1 MNLMFLGPPGAGKGT
16 QAVRLAEQF
25 NIPHISTGDMLRQE
39 IKNGTE
45 LGIKAKSYISE
56 GKLVP
61 DDVIIGM
68 IKERIAKPDASK
80 GFILDGF
87 PRTREQAQVLEGLT
101 RLDAVINID
110 SRDEQIIKRICG
122 RRVCSECGAVYQE
135 SQLEDKNSC
144 PKCQGR
150 VYIREDDNEETIRKR
165 LSEYKKKTM
174 PLIDFYTERGI
185 LHNIPDN
192 GTIDDIT
199 QNILAVLHTI
209 YDSY

>member
-16 QAVRLAEQF
+16 QAVKLAEKF
-25 NIPHISTGDMLRQE
+25 DIPHISTGDMLRQE
-39 IKNGTE
+39 IKNGTD
-45 LGIKAKSYISE
+45 LGQKAKVYINE

-68 IKERIAKPDASK
+68 IKERIAKPDARE

-87 PRTREQAQVLEGLT
+87 PRTREQAESLEGLT
-101 RLDAVINID
+101 KLDAVINID
-110 SRDEQIIKRICG
+110 SRDDQIVKRICG
-122 RRVCSECGAVYQE
+122 RRVCSECGAIYQE
-135 SQLEDKNSC
+135 SKLEGKTNC
-144 PKCQGR
+144 LKCDGR
-150 VYIREDDNEETIRKR
+150 LYVRDDDNEETIRKR

-174 PLIDFYTERGI
+174 PLIDFYTKRGI

-199 QNILAVLHTI
+199 QNILAVLYTV
-209 YDSY
+209 YDSF

>member
-16 QAVRLAEQF
+16 QAVRLAEKF

-45 LGIKAKSYISE
+45 LGEKAKAYISE

-68 IKERIAKPDASK
+68 IEGRIAKPDARE

-87 PRTREQAQVLEGLT
+87 PRTREQAQALEGFT
-101 RLDAVINID
+101 KLDAVVNID
-110 SRDEQIIKRICG
+110 SRDDQIVKRICG
-122 RRVCSECGAVYQE
+122 RRVCDECGAIYQE
-135 SQLEDKNSC
+135 SKLTNKASC
-144 PKCQGR
+144 LKCGGR
-150 VYIREDDNEETIRKR
+150 LCVREDDNEETIRKR
-165 LSEYKKKTM
+165 LCEYKKKTM
-174 PLIDFYTERGI
+174 PLIGFYAERGI

-199 QNILAVLHTI
+199 QNILAVLCTV
-209 YDSY
+209 YDSI